1 MPFCRIS
8 EPRFV
13 MRSLKLVSVVLALTA
28 VQSVL
33 ADDPSGLAAVR
44 NACTADAQK
53 FCAGVAPGGG
63 RIIACLKEHKDS
75 LSDPCKQA
83 AAQAANSSNG
93 PAPDAGN
100 VLPASGTNSTGA
112 ASPSSGTAPHAA
124 AAGASAAAASD
135 AAAGSFLRLKRVQ
148 IID

>member
-44 NACTADAQK
+44 AACAADAQK

-75 LSDPCKQA
+75 LSDQCKQA

-100 VLPASGTNSTGA
+100 VSPAPGTNNAGA
-112 ASPSSGTAPHAA
+112 ASTSSGAAPHAPVT
-124 AAGASAAAASD
+124 GASGAAASD
-135 AAAGSFLRLKRVQ
+135 AAAGSYLRLKQVQ
-148 IID
+148 I